1 MGFFRSA
8 VVAVATALSLAT
20 PVYAVSAA
28 DLADTPP
35 PPASAP
41 IPPYQA
47 LDTNSSVLQPSLE
60 TAADIDAFLARTP
73 LAGMGGEFIRAEAT
87 TGVNARFLVGITWTE
102 NNSGASYLAQSQH
115 NLFSFRGDGP
125 GGWASYSSNEESIRT
140 SAAWIGSAY
149 ARPGGSLYRGGSIAA
164 VGNVY
169 AADSGW
175 GAKVARAAN
184 FIGPSNGPAYA
195 ASVHVGAI
203 GPAAVTVHVTNLGF
217 VPWELAPG
225 AQLLFHLRWA
235 RRSESVTST
244 ATAAAPAIRS
254 GGEADVSVPIL
265 TQPEGAGW
273 RLEVTAEM
281 TGQSWAADLGSS
293 ARDTLVLASPDA
305 TSVPDGLS
313 RDRSPAS

>member
-8 VVAVATALSLAT
+8 VVAVAAALSLAT
-20 PVYAVSAA
+20 PVYAESAV

-41 IPPYQA
+41 IPAYQA
-47 LDTNSSVLQPSLE
+47 LDTSSSVLQPSLE

-102 NNSGASYLAQSQH
+102 NNSGASYLAQTQH
-115 NLFSFRGDGP
+115 NLFSFRGPGP
-125 GGWASYSSNEESIRT
+125 GGWTSYSSNEESIRI
-140 SAAWIGSAY
+140 SSAWIGSAY

-164 VGNVY
+164 VGSVY
-169 AADSGW
+169 AEDPGW
-175 GAKVARAAN
+175 AAKVARAAN
-184 FIGPSNGPAYA
+184 FIGPSTGPAYA
-195 ASVHVGAI
+195 AGVHIAVI

-235 RRSESVTST
+235 RRSESITST
-244 ATAAAPAIRS
+244 ATAPAPALRS
-254 GGEADVSVPIL
+254 GGEADVSLPIL
-265 TQPEGAGW
+265 TQPDGAGW
-273 RLEVTAEM
+273 RFEVTAEM
-281 TGQSWAADLGSS
+281 TGQGWAADLGSG
-293 ARDTLVLASPDA
+293 ALDRLLVASPEG
-305 TSVPDGLS
+305 TVVPDGQ
-313 RDRSPAS
+313 RDHSPVS